1 MDVAGTDI
9 GRAESRID
17 GAATVRVANRIG
29 SIDLMRGI
37 VMIIMAIDHA
47 RDFWDPTPYD
57 PADLSKASAALFL
70 TRWITHFCAPTFMFL
85 AGTSAWLYAR
95 NSGATRGELQR
106 FLLTRGLWL
115 VLLELTVVSFS
126 WRFDFNGVLLQV
138 IWALGWCM
146 VVLAALLFLPRRAIA
161 AFGLLLVFGHNAFD
175 GIHYQDVAAYGTGWA
190 WLWAVVHEFHIG
202 PVTASGYMVALGYPL
217 VPWVG
222 VMALGY
228 CFGELLEL
236 PPEQRDRWMR
246 RLGLAAIALFLLL
259 RLSNLYGESQLWLA
273 NPRGPWYTALG
284 VLNVT
289 KYPPSLLYLLM
300 TLGPMLLLLPWLEK
314 QRGAWVRPVSVF
326 GRVPFFF
333 YLLHLPL
340 LHLGSMIAAKL
351 VYGAGSQPAFLVSS
365 LPAGYEPS
373 LLRLYLV
380 WALTILILY
389 PLCRWYAGY
398 KSRHKNYWWLSYL

>member
-1 MDVAGTDI
+1 MSAASIVGTADSAGSSS
-9 GRAESRID
+9 E
-17 GAATVRVANRIG
+17 VRVASRIG

-95 NSGATRGELQR
+95 NTGATRGQLQR
-106 FLLTRGLWL
+106 FLVSRGLWL
-115 VLLELTVVSFS
+115 VLLEMTVVSFC
-126 WRFDFNGVLLQV
+126 WRFDFNGLVLQV

-146 VVLAALLFLPRRAIA
+146 ALLALLLFLPRRAIA
-161 AFGLLLVFGHNAFD
+161 AFGLLLVFGHNTLD
-175 GIHYQDVAAYGTGWA
+175 GLHFQDFAAYGAGWG
-190 WLWAVVHEFHIG
+190 WLWAGLHEFHIAQFG
-202 PVTASGYMVALGYPL
+202 ASGYAVALGYAL

-236 PPEQRDRWMR
+236 PPDQRDLWTR

-259 RLSNLYGESQLWLA
+259 RLSNLYGESQLWHE
-273 NPRGPWYTALG
+273 NPRGALYTALG

-300 TLGPMLLLLPWLEK
+300 TLGPMLLLLPWLER

-340 LHLGSMIAAKL
+340 LHLSAWIAAKM
-351 VYGAGSQPAFLVSS
+351 VYGVGAYPSFLTPS

-373 LLRLYLV
+373 LLRLYV
-380 WALTILILY
+380 AWALAILILY

-398 KSRHKNYWWLSYL
+398 KSRHKDYWWLSYV

>member
-1 MDVAGTDI
+1 MSAASIVGTAERAGSSS
-9 GRAESRID
+9 E
-17 GAATVRVANRIG
+17 VRVASRIG

-85 AGTSAWLYAR
+85 AGTSAWLWAR
-95 NSGATRGELQR
+95 NTGATRGQLQR
-106 FLLTRGLWL
+106 FLVSRGLWL
-115 VLLELTVVSFS
+115 VLLEMTVISFC
-126 WRFDFNGVLLQV
+126 WRFDFNGLVLQV

-146 VVLAALLFLPRRAIA
+146 TLLAALLFLPRRAIA
-161 AFGLLLVFGHNAFD
+161 AFGLLLVFGHNTLD
-175 GIHYQDVAAYGTGWA
+175 GLHFQDFAAYGAGWG
-190 WLWAVVHEFHIG
+190 WLWAGLHEFHIG
-202 PVTASGYMVALGYPL
+202 QFGASGYAVALGYPL

-236 PPEQRDRWMR
+236 PPDQRDLWTR

-259 RLSNLYGESQLWLA
+259 RLSNLYGESQLWHE
-273 NPRGPWYTALG
+273 NPRGALYTALG

-300 TLGPMLLLLPWLEK
+300 TLGPMLLLLPWLER

-340 LHLGSMIAAKL
+340 LHLSAWIAAKM
-351 VYGAGSQPAFLVSS
+351 VYGVGAYPSFLTPS

-373 LLRLYLV
+373 LLRLYV
-380 WALTILILY
+380 AWALAILILY

-398 KSRHKNYWWLSYL
+398 KSRHKDYWWLSYV

>member
-1 MDVAGTDI
+1 MDVAGTHI

-17 GAATVRVANRIG
+17 SVATVRVANRIV

-37 VMIIMAIDHA
+37 VMIIMAIDHV

-57 PADLSKASAALFL
+57 PADLGKTSAALFL

-85 AGTSAWLYAR
+85 AGTSAWLYAG
-95 NSGATRGELQR
+95 NTGATRGELQR

-115 VLLELTVVSFS
+115 VLLELTVISFS
-126 WRFDFNGVLLQV
+126 WRFDFNGLVLQV

-146 VVLAALLFLPRRAIA
+146 VLLAALLFLPRRAIA

-175 GIHYQDVAAYGTGWA
+175 GIHYQDVAAYGTGWG
-190 WLWAVVHEFHIG
+190 WLWAAVHEFHIA

-273 NPRGPWYTALG
+273 NPRGPLYTALG

-300 TLGPMLLLLPWLEK
+300 TLGPVLLLLPWLEK
-314 QRGAWVRPVSVF
+314 QRGAWVRPVGVF

-351 VYGAGSQPAFLVSS
+351 VYGAGSQPAFLVST

-398 KSRHKNYWWLSYL
+398 KSRHKDYWWLSYL